1 MRKSNPRTA
10 MSAPSTTAPSQ
21 QVNVADLELPQ
32 LVEVKKQLEEVGTVL
47 QLQPRFIALN
57 PISASPGTLALDEFF
72 RPTEAGASQVQVM
85 HRKCKG
91 DQAR

>member
-1 MRKSNPRTA
+1 

-47 QLQPRFIALN
+47 QLQP
-57 PISASPGTLALDEFF
+57 
-72 RPTEAGASQVQVM
+72 
-85 HRKCKG
+85 
-91 DQAR
+91 